1 VGGFG
6 VELVAIKHAQRDEF
20 MRVAELHF
28 RGLSSTFTPHDD
40 WKRSYFENIL
50 DNPAEAERRSRE
62 ALRMVR
68 DRYDHRAAFDRL
80 EAVIADDIRQSG
92 IRKV

>member
-1 VGGFG
+1 MACGVPVVASAVGGLKETVIDG
-6 VELVAIKHAQRDEF
+6 RT
-20 MRVAELHF
+20 
-28 RGLSSTFTPHDD
+28 G
-40 WKRSYFENIL
+40 WSYPPGDAHKLAKCIENIL